1 MEELDS
7 VATAHECNSIQYR
20 GHGNAPTSP
29 LLYVKIQTKTH
40 RSVTVAEARGGGG
53 PTMTARASGGHRE
66 DRAAGLG
73 DATKDRQILH
83 MCRISNC
90 LI

>member
-1 MEELDS
+1 M
-7 VATAHECNSIQYR
+7 
-20 GHGNAPTSP
+20 
-29 LLYVKIQTKTH
+29 
-40 RSVTVAEARGGGG
+40 AEAGGGGG
-53 PTMTARASGGHRE
+53 PPMAARASGGHRQ